1 MGGVRLAGF
10 VGTRYRWQIQPR
22 FFVILA
28 ILAGVIASIWGLTA
42 LVGVLTRPKP
52 PELPGGGRVIFP
64 DYRLF
69 GYSGYPGAGALGRLG
84 TGDIDARLEE
94 IVASGADYA
103 GDRKVM
109 PVMELIATMVH
120 ATPGDDGLY
129 RTRVADDV
137 IASWLETARKHKAM
151 VLLNIQ
157 PGRSAM
163 FDEVRYYEKWLVN
176 PDVGLALDPEWAVGP
191 DEVPGKVFGH
201 TTGQELDAIAGWVSE
216 LVAANNLPEK
226 VVLYHQLHE
235 DIVTDEDLLQPAEGV
250 VLIKSVDGIGTP
262 TAKTGLYYR
271 IASRTP
277 EHVHLG
283 FKLFFEEDARHGPLM
298 TPAEVMDLSPEP
310 EYVLWE

>member
-120 ATPGDDGLY
+120 ATPGDDGLC

-151 VLLNIQ
+151 LLLNIQ

-226 VVLYHQLHE
+226 VMLFHQLQLIVCAVMAKRYAARQNE
-235 DIVTDEDLLQPAEGV
+235 TDINSEA
-250 VLIKSVDGIGTP
+250 
-262 TAKTGLYYR
+262 A
-271 IASRTP
+271 
-277 EHVHLG
+277 
-283 FKLFFEEDARHGPLM
+283 AR
-298 TPAEVMDLSPEP
+298 A
-310 EYVLWE
+310 

>member
-151 VLLNIQ
+151 LLLTSSR
-157 PGRSAM
+157 GARRCLTRCATTRS
-163 FDEVRYYEKWLVN
+163 
-176 PDVGLALDPEWAVGP
+176 
-191 DEVPGKVFGH
+191 
-201 TTGQELDAIAGWVSE
+201 GW
-216 LVAANNLPEK
+216 
-226 VVLYHQLHE
+226 
-235 DIVTDEDLLQPAEGV
+235 
-250 VLIKSVDGIGTP
+250 
-262 TAKTGLYYR
+262 
-271 IASRTP
+271 
-277 EHVHLG
+277 
-283 FKLFFEEDARHGPLM
+283 
-298 TPAEVMDLSPEP
+298 
-310 EYVLWE
+310 